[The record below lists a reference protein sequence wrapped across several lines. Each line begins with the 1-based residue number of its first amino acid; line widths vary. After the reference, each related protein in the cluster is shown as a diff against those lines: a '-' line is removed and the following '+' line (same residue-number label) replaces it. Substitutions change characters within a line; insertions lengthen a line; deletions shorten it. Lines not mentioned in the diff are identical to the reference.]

1 MLCIK
6 VSISSLT
13 TQVEEIR
20 DSEDGDSDTSGPSE
34 NDDELSPLAAIARSS
49 LPAQRLRYFT
59 LIELC

>member
-6 VSISSLT
+6 ASVPSLA

-20 DSEDGDSDTSGPSE
+20 DSKDSDSDASSSSKD
-34 NDDELSPLAAIARSS
+34 NNELSLLAAIVRSS
-49 LPAQRLRYFT
+49 LLAWRLRYFT